1 MKDKLNAL
9 TESVSLSDAEKL
21 ADELASFDDDKLT
34 DEEQQRIL
42 SSVMRKAGFEMNN
55 TNSVITA
62 KRNITSRPN
71 GTNEEQST
79 GKIQLRRGGAIAA
92 CIAIIAAGGVIF
104 SLNRNMHNTV
114 PNNDRDS
121 SIYNEAVTTDPED
134 DNENSTNESE
144 TDTEDIINDSTADNN
159 DSKTDNKKDAKTDS
173 RNDNESVIVV
183 DANKENNK
191 DNNINENK
199 TDDTNSLKDRIRE
212 DIDAKLDNAYPNHG
226 IYRINDNRYLVY
238 DWSEN
243 ATGDYMIYD
252 VPSDSIIATVPMDKN
267 FSGTLDDKFAT
278 SYNPDDAPVE
288 YSIYD
293 TNGNLVYDY
302 NIDIKKA
309 GIFDSEKQG
318 YVVYSTPNGKKLI
331 FDIWNDD
338 ASKTVYYC
346 FDYENQKNAVKIAEL
361 DSKDYRYTQKTVVS
375 NDLLVISC
383 GYKDGSNG
391 IDLYTL
397 DTNSS
402 NKNAAHNVMKGT
414 NDHPNPIPHVVKDND
429 VIYLAFE
436 NDNRV
441 STIRPDANGNV
452 KVGDKNYTVA
462 EYDLNT
468 NGNNG
473 HVCLSQSGKYALS
486 VNTNNGKMKFTLYE
500 TADGNLNELKTIE
513 KSISDIGSDEISK
526 EYFNE
531 NTGDFEFLSMEDGK
545 DHIINFFK

>member
-71 GTNEEQST
+71 STNEEQST
-79 GKIQLRRGGAIAA
+79 GRIQLRRGGAIAA

-121 SIYNEAVTTDPED
+121 SIYNEAVTTDSED
-134 DNENSTNESE
+134 DKESSTNESE

-159 DSKTDNKKDAKTDS
+159 DSKTDNKKDTKTDS

-191 DNNINENK
+191 DDNINENK

-267 FSGTLDDKFAT
+267 FSGTLDDKFAIA
-278 SYNPDDAPVE
+278 YKPLDAPVE

-293 TNGNLVYDY
+293 TNGNLLYDY

-309 GIFDSEKQG
+309 GIFDNEKQG

-452 KVGDKNYTVA
+452 KVGDINFTVT

>member
-159 DSKTDNKKDAKTDS
+159 DSKTDNKKDTKTDS

-191 DNNINENK
+191 DDNINENK

-267 FSGTLDDKFAT
+267 FSGTLDDKFAIA
-278 SYNPDDAPVE
+278 YKPLDAPVE

-293 TNGNLVYDY
+293 TNGNLLYDY

-309 GIFDSEKQG
+309 GIFDNEKQG

-452 KVGDKNYTVA
+452 KVGDINFTVT